1 MPPGRQPVQRPSGR
15 YYVPTV
21 QVISPDLGE
30 PEPSFSMPTDGRDLG
45 RGSAHT
51 EHSVLAQTRGC
62 GKSGCLPLAARLDGP
77 FQRHS
82 GRPLAVSAPAPSSG
96 RSGQGAA
103 TLRGHDGWAGWH
115 ARLGR
120 AWCRV
125 RHRPERGG
133 PDVAGP
139 DVLRSRRAV
148 LNRRRRGP
156 RASPDRRR
164 PRLVPD
170 DGLPAGAGRDVRGFG
185 GIVYSGVWAA
195 CRRLPARR
203 VQLSTAGLIL
213 RQAGDE
219 PFTHFINGG
228 HDRDVWRTLL
238 RDFLTRVAFKAL
250 ATEPASEP

>member
-1 MPPGRQPVQRPSGR
+1 M
-15 YYVPTV
+15 
-21 QVISPDLGE
+21 
-30 PEPSFSMPTDGRDLG
+30 
-45 RGSAHT
+45 
-51 EHSVLAQTRGC
+51 LAQTRGC

-139 DVLRSRRAV
+139 TFSVQDAEYLIGDVVGLVRLPIGVDHALSPTTDFP
-148 LNRRRRGP
+148 RGP
-156 RASPDRRR
+156 GVTFAA
-164 PRLVPD
+164 L
-170 DGLPAGAGRDVRGFG
+170 G
-185 GIVYSGVWAA
+185 GIVYSRVWAA
-195 CRRLPARR
+195 CWGFPARH
-203 VQLSTAGLIL
+203 VQLSTDGLIL

-219 PFTHFINGG
+219 PFTDFINGG
-228 HDRDVWRTLL
+228 HDWEVWLTLL
-238 RDFLTRVAFKAL
+238 RDLLMRVALKPPAP
-250 ATEPASEP
+250 EPASESSASSRATRGLNWA